1 MKMIEKAQE
10 DIMMEIRDANLN
22 YLMLAQQMI
31 RSDKTSAIYRLSI
44 SQEIADLIESL
55 SGPQIIKLASSNTM
69 LARFRFEDKTILSM
83 LTNQNKGYA
92 QSIAHSAILM
102 AAQPAETVC

>member
-1 MKMIEKAQE
+1 MKMIEKTQE

-31 RSDKTSAIYRLSI
+31 RSDKASAIYRLSI

-55 SGPQIIKLASSNTM
+55 SSPQIIKLASSNVM

-92 QSIAHSAILM
+92 QAIAHSAILM
-102 AAQPAETVC
+102 AAQPAEAVC